1 MSTIK
6 SNFQAVLQKGDGTMT
21 YAMFTSHMKSYRAS
35 APQAGAASSCAH
47 CASHTA
53 IRVILD
59 AIIMASI
66 IIIALVCLVNIL
78 VAGISLLNLV
88 LLVVLLVGIL
98 PPMPRKRTLLF

>member
-1 MSTIK
+1 M
-6 SNFQAVLQKGDGTMT
+6 M
-21 YAMFTSHMKSYRAS
+21 YAMFSSHAMSQGAS
-35 APQAGAASSCAH
+35 AHQAEASSCAH
-47 CASHTA
+47 CAAHTA

-59 AIIMASI
+59 AIIMAS

-78 VAGISLLNLV
+78 VAGISLLNLA

>member
-1 MSTIK
+1 M
-6 SNFQAVLQKGDGTMT
+6 M
-21 YAMFTSHMKSYRAS
+21 YAMYSSHAMSQGAS
-35 APQAGAASSCAH
+35 AHQAEASSFCAH

-78 VAGISLLNLV
+78 VAGISQLNLV

>member
-1 MSTIK
+1 MYAVYSSRAMS
-6 SNFQAVLQKGDGTMT
+6 QG
-21 YAMFTSHMKSYRAS
+21 AS
-35 APQAGAASSCAH
+35 AHQAEAASSCAH

-59 AIIMASI
+59 AIIMAS

>member
-1 MSTIK
+1 M
-6 SNFQAVLQKGDGTMT
+6 M
-21 YAMFTSHMKSYRAS
+21 YAMYSSHAMSQGAS
-35 APQAGAASSCAH
+35 AHQAEAASSCAH

-88 LLVVLLVGIL
+88 LLVVLLVGSL

>member
-1 MSTIK
+1 M
-6 SNFQAVLQKGDGTMT
+6 M
-21 YAMFTSHMKSYRAS
+21 YAMYSSHAMSQGAS
-35 APQAGAASSCAH
+35 AHQAEAASSCAH

-59 AIIMASI
+59 AIIMAS

>member
-1 MSTIK
+1 M
-6 SNFQAVLQKGDGTMT
+6 M
-21 YAMFTSHMKSYRAS
+21 YAMFSSHAMSQSAS
-35 APQAGAASSCAH
+35 AHQAEASSCAH
-47 CASHTA
+47 CAAHTA

-78 VAGISLLNLV
+78 VAGISLLNLA